1 MKTTALS
8 VRMSENEARQVDAC
22 AELSGL
28 DRSALLKQLI
38 RTGLKQYK
46 MDQAIHSYR
55 KQEVSLS
62 RAAEI
67 AGITTRDFLSRMA
80 SDHIELNYGIH
91 DFKTDLRGL
100 RK

>member
-8 VRMSENEARQVDAC
+8 VRMNENEARQVDAC
-22 AELSGL
+22 AALSGL

-38 RTGLKQYK
+38 RTGLRQYK
-46 MDQAIHSYR
+46 MDQAVRAYR
-55 KQEVSLS
+55 NQEVSLS

-67 AGITTRDFLSRMA
+67 AEITTRDFLSRMA
-80 SDHIELNYGIH
+80 SSHAELNYGIN
-91 DFKTDLRGL
+91 DFEADLRGL

>member
-8 VRMSENEARQVDAC
+8 VRMNENEARQVDAC

-46 MDQAIHSYR
+46 MDQAVRAYR
-55 KQEVSLS
+55 NQEVSLS

-67 AGITTRDFLSRMA
+67 AGITSRDFLSRMA
-80 SDHIELNYGIH
+80 SNGVELNYGIH
-91 DFKTDLRGL
+91 DFDADLRGL
-100 RK
+100 PK

>member
-8 VRMSENEARQVDAC
+8 VRMNENEARQVDAC

-46 MDQAIHSYR
+46 MDQAVRSYR

-67 AGITTRDFLSRMA
+67 AGITTRDFLSRMT
-80 SDHIELNYGIH
+80 SDYVEQSYGIH
-91 DFKTDLRGL
+91 DFEADMRGL
-100 RK
+100 PK